1 MNKRR
6 LLIEKK
12 GEIEKKLKEIGIKKR
27 KINVELEAFRLK
39 NPAFGYK
46 SFTEWENAEAPFTN
60 KLDELNREKR
70 LIEPYKLSEMPDY
83 GKIMALKEFI
93 EWCEGEGFI
102 DYDGY
107 GCYIKDGK
115 KTNIT
120 IYPSDIKHNSIRSE
134 FDTIIWFNR

>member
-39 NPAFGYK
+39 APVFGYK
-46 SFTEWENAEAPFTN
+46 SFTEWKNAEAPFTN

-70 LIEPYKLSEMPDY
+70 MIKPYELSELPDF
-83 GKIMALKEFI
+83 GSVMTLKEFI
-93 EWCEGEGFI
+93 ERCGDGGFI
-102 DYDGY
+102 DYDGH
-107 GCYIKDGK
+107 GCYVKDEK
-115 KTNIT
+115 KTNIV
-120 IYPSDIKHNSIRSE
+120 IYPSDIKHNSIREE
-134 FDTIIWFNR
+134 FNKIIWFNK